1 MVIVQF
7 EGIALGIGA
16 PARVCKEEAVATA
29 VVRRRL
35 VKNMLRLE
43 NSVVVVGAIGRK
55 ALDIVPSMCFKR

>member
-1 MVIVQF
+1 M
-7 EGIALGIGA
+7 GIGA